1 MIVAKPHTR
10 NRNLP
15 LGIESSAFV
24 RPELW
29 VQEGNVKESKGG
41 GREAWMKGR
50 QTKAKVKG
58 CEAMR
63 GGDGLNAG

>member
-1 MIVAKPHTR
+1 MIVAKPQTR

-29 VQEGNVKESKGG
+29 VQESKGVE
-41 GREAWMKGR
+41 REVWMKGR
-50 QTKAKVKG
+50 VEVGKCG
-58 CEAMR
+58 
-63 GGDGLNAG
+63 

>member
-1 MIVAKPHTR
+1 MIVAKPQTR

-29 VQEGNVKESKGG
+29 VQESKGG
-41 GREAWMKGR
+41 EREVWMKGR
-50 QTKAKVKG
+50 VEVGKCG
-58 CEAMR
+58 
-63 GGDGLNAG
+63 